1 MHEIAE
7 RSCDPCAHATR
18 DCATTWV
25 TALPF
30 LVLVGALGIEGRVM
44 HASKRPRR
52 EPDQPIRWGIMGAGM
67 ISHDFVSA
75 LKALS
80 SEEGSI
86 VAVGARDL
94 ASAKRFAEELGI
106 ERAHEGYEALAAD
119 PEVDVVYVGTV
130 AQTHAACARLALA
143 AGKPCLVEKPLTLS
157 AEETA
162 ALTAEARAAG
172 LFLMEGMWT
181 RCFPSVRR
189 ARELL
194 AGGAIGTVRTV
205 AADFGWPAS
214 TGPDGRYET
223 GEHARLLN
231 ASSGGVS
238 MDVAMYPIAH
248 VLLAA
253 GAAMPTRVVATGTV
267 QRAAGGEGFVDWSMG
282 AALSGFPQLPG
293 LTATVLCTLEGSTPE
308 EVVYTGTKGTLRVHR
323 PAHAPPRLTL
333 SIAASR
339 EEAAEQV
346 LDFDV
351 ADKAGRSYH
360 YPGSEGFVFEAR
372 AVHAALRAGLLEPP
386 EWTHEESVTTQAIV
400 DRLRAAVIEDAGARK
415 EAEAQ

>member
-1 MHEIAE
+1 MQ
-7 RSCDPCAHATR
+7 
-18 DCATTWV
+18 
-25 TALPF
+25 
-30 LVLVGALGIEGRVM
+30 
-44 HASKRPRR
+44 ASKRSRR
-52 EPDQPIRWGIMGAGM
+52 EPNQPIRWGVMGAGM
-67 ISHDFVSA
+67 ISHDFVLA
-75 LKALS
+75 LQALS
-80 SEEGSI
+80 AEEGSI
-86 VAVGARDL
+86 SAVGARDL
-94 ASAKRFAEELGI
+94 TSACRFAAELGI
-106 ERAHEGYEALAAD
+106 ERVHAGYEALAAD
-119 PEVDVVYVGTV
+119 PTVDVIYVGTV

-157 AEETA
+157 AAETA

-194 AGGAIGTVRTV
+194 AGGAIGAVRTV

-214 TGPDGRYET
+214 MGPDGRHES

-231 ASSGGVS
+231 VSSGGVS

-253 GAAMPTRVVATGTV
+253 GAAMPRRVVATGTAH
-267 QRAAGGEGFVDWSMG
+267 RAAGGGEGDATTYVDWSMG
-282 AALSGFPQLPG
+282 AALSGFPRLPA

-333 SIAASR
+333 SVAASR
-339 EEAAEQV
+339 EEASEQV

-351 ADKAGRSYH
+351 ADKAGKTYN

-372 AVHAALRAGLLEPP
+372 AVHAALRAGLLEAP

-400 DRLRAAVIEDAGARK
+400 DKLRAAVVDDESARD
-415 EAEAQ
+415 EAAT